1 VEIRYVKVIET
12 IPMMKFDY
20 NNSFNGIV
28 DDTSELLSDV
38 IYNIILYK
46 YKY

>member
-1 VEIRYVKVIET
+1 
-12 IPMMKFDY
+12 MKFDY

-28 DDTSELLSDV
+28 DDTSELLSDI

-46 YKY
+46 YNSTNIKTITS